1 MSRRINFIET
11 WDKLSDTVEKVIT
24 AAPLARPVWN
34 DKFSDIYS
42 LCIAYPEALGENL
55 YSATKSF
62 LSAHVKKLSKDVHH
76 CGEDF
81 LTSYAKNWETY
92 SQGAVYLNLLY
103 HHFNHQYVTKSK
115 QNDAD
120 IEYGFITDDKEQM
133 LEIKDVSGLAM
144 EAWKEG
150 MLVPLQHRLVNA
162 LLKDIAKDREGDLS
176 GKNTKIHQV
185 ALYSLVA
192 VEQHKKRNALKVE
205 MLCSLPT
212 LYYYED
218 TFEKL
223 FLQQTGEYYRA
234 KALELLNDSTC
245 SEYMNKVLSLLTD
258 EEMRNRR
265 FLHISSYKKT
275 TLECQQRVIIDHIKF
290 LQAGC
295 RQMIRHNSTTDLLH
309 MYMLLKSVA
318 NGLTHMV
325 SELEAHIKETGLEL
339 VKGIKEGNIPLQ
351 FVETIL
357 EVHKRFHDLIRDT
370 FNSDKLFVSA
380 LDRACIAAVNYSEP
394 KQPCKAPE
402 LVCKYCDAILRRCA
416 KGPSSDA
423 DDKLQ
428 SSILVFRYI
437 DDKDVFQKFYS
448 RALAKRLVHTPC
460 AMDMEEMMI
469 NRLKGVC
476 GYDFTSKLHCMFTD
490 VRLST
495 DLMQKYHQS
504 SGKDGESPQTSI
516 NVNVLQV
523 SAGAWPLSA
532 NQVEFVLPESL
543 HKCLLH
549 FEEFYNKKFNGR
561 NLSWLH
567 HLSQADVRIN
577 FTTKPY
583 LVTMSTFQLAVVIL
597 FNDATELS
605 LSEISENTKLKS
617 RDLERNVV
625 ALIDANILV
634 KKEQEKKLDEHSVV
648 CVNMKFSN
656 KRTKFRVA
664 FTQTQKEQ
672 VVEVQQTHSSVADD
686 RKLYLQAAI
695 VRIMKAR
702 KVLHHNSLM
711 EEVINKSRIRFTPS
725 VSAIKRSIEALIEKS
740 YIERSPESPD
750 QYRYL
755 A

>member
-1 MSRRINFIET
+1 IFYTGMSRRINFIET

-516 NVNVLQV
+516 NVNVLQ
-523 SAGAWPLSA
+523 
-532 NQVEFVLPESL
+532 
-543 HKCLLH
+543 

-750 QYRYL
+750 QYR
-755 A
+755 

>member
-133 LEIKDVSGLAM
+133 LEIKDLAM

-192 VEQHKKRNALKVE
+192 VEQHKKRNALK
-205 MLCSLPT
+205 
-212 LYYYED
+212 YYED

-275 TLECQQRVIIDHIKF
+275 TLECQQRVIIDHIK
-290 LQAGC
+290 
-295 RQMIRHNSTTDLLH
+295 
-309 MYMLLKSVA
+309 V
-318 NGLTHMV
+318 
-325 SELEAHIKETGLEL
+325 AHIKETGLEL

-516 NVNVLQV
+516 NVNVLQ
-523 SAGAWPLSA
+523 AGAWPLSA

-605 LSEISENTKLKS
+605 LSEISENTKLK
-617 RDLERNVV
+617 
-625 ALIDANILV
+625 
-634 KKEQEKKLDEHSVV
+634 
-648 CVNMKFSN
+648 
-656 KRTKFRVA
+656 
-664 FTQTQKEQ
+664 
-672 VVEVQQTHSSVADD
+672 
-686 RKLYLQAAI
+686 
-695 VRIMKAR
+695 
-702 KVLHHNSLM
+702 
-711 EEVINKSRIRFTPS
+711 
-725 VSAIKRSIEALIEKS
+725 
-740 YIERSPESPD
+740 
-750 QYRYL
+750 
-755 A
+755 

>member
-133 LEIKDVSGLAM
+133 LEIKDLAM

-192 VEQHKKRNALKVE
+192 VEQHKKRNALK
-205 MLCSLPT
+205 
-212 LYYYED
+212 YYED

-516 NVNVLQV
+516 NVNVLQ
-523 SAGAWPLSA
+523 AGAWPLSA

-672 VVEVQQTHSSVADD
+672 VV
-686 RKLYLQAAI
+686 
-695 VRIMKAR
+695 
-702 KVLHHNSLM
+702 
-711 EEVINKSRIRFTPS
+711 INKSRIRFTPS

-750 QYRYL
+750 QY
-755 A
+755 